1 MGRAWHCVLG
11 ILLLSPLGASSQTP
25 SAVRTQLGAAD
36 LETIRQSKVAT
47 AIRTTGPITLDGR
60 LDEAI
65 WRTVPPATGFIQLRP
80 DNGAPAREQTEVRIV
95 YDDENI
101 YIGVICF
108 DSDPAGITLN
118 SVQRDFPTF
127 ESDGVTV
134 VFDSLRDRRSGF
146 SFTTNAAG
154 AKRDQ
159 QLSNDGQGNLDW
171 DGAWDAKAT
180 TNEQGWI
187 VEYLIPFK
195 TLRFTNSPSQEW
207 GLNIARRVMR
217 INEWSLWSPTPSRY
231 SEFKVSMAGTLR
243 GLENID
249 PGRNLRIKP
258 HVSAG
263 ATQAR
268 SADGRLRGPA
278 GNSIGSFDGGVDLKY
293 MLTPSLTL
301 DGTYRTDFAQVEADQ
316 QQVNLTRFNLFF
328 PEKRD
333 FFLENT
339 GIFTFGGGRNFS
351 QSANLVPFFSR
362 RIGLSSAGTPIPI
375 VGGARVSGGLGR
387 YEVGAIGMRTEA
399 LASTPANSF
408 VVGRLKRNLL
418 ANSWVG
424 ALVTNRDSTIKGD
437 HNRLYGTDAHFLFFD
452 RLEFDSF
459 LLRTDT
465 PGRVRRNEATRL
477 QAGWVDDELN
487 VSVEYNSVDPDFN
500 PEVGFVRRRD
510 FAQRAADVSWNPLLE
525 RSDLIRNFRFGT
537 TLDYYT
543 GRTTGSLE
551 TRTSESTVGI
561 LFENNAAVNFIAN
574 DTFDRLPAPL
584 RIPAGNPHVTIPAGD
599 YSALS
604 YTGNFT
610 TNVRRMFS
618 GSGALNWGDFYGGD
632 LRRFIGSLNVKPNHH
647 LTVNFTYDRNRVDVP
662 GGSFAT
668 DLVGGKVIYGFTPR
682 AFFNAYVQYNTDTHL
697 VSSNLRSNW
706 THHPLSDIYLVYND
720 TRDTTLGQLRERAFI
735 VKVTNLFNF

>member
-1 MGRAWHCVLG
+1 MGRAWHCVLA
-11 ILLLSPLGASSQTP
+11 ILVLSPLGAYSQTP
-25 SAVRTQLGAAD
+25 SGARPQLDAAD

-47 AIRTTGPITLDGR
+47 AIRTTEAITLDGR
-60 LDEAI
+60 LDEEI
-65 WRTVPPATGFIQLRP
+65 WRGVPPATDFIQLRP

-180 TNEQGWI
+180 INEQGWI

-195 TLRFTNSPSQEW
+195 TLRFSNSASQEW

-217 INEWSLWSPTPSRY
+217 INEWSLWSPTPSRFT
-231 SEFKVSMAGTLR
+231 EFKVSMAGTLR

-268 SADGRLRGPA
+268 SADGALRGP
-278 GNSIGSFDGGVDLKY
+278 GGSSIGSLDGGMDVKY
-293 MLTPSLTL
+293 MLTPRLTL

-316 QQVNLTRFNLFF
+316 QQVNLSRFNLFF

-339 GIFTFGGGRNFS
+339 GIFTFGSRNTG
-351 QSANLVPFFSR
+351 QNLVPFFSR
-362 RIGLSSAGTPIPI
+362 RIGLSTAGTPIPI
-375 VGGARVSGGLGR
+375 VGGARLSGRVDR
-387 YEVGAIGMRTEA
+387 YEVGVIGMRTEE
-399 LASTPANSF
+399 LGSTPANSF

-424 ALVTNRDSTIKGD
+424 GLFTNRDSTIGGD
-437 HNRLYGTDAHFLFFD
+437 HNRLYGADAHFLLFD

-459 LLRTDT
+459 VVRTDT
-465 PGRVRRNEATRL
+465 PGRVLANEATRL

-487 VSVEYNSVDPDFN
+487 ISVEYNAVDPDFN

-510 FAQRAADVSWNPLLE
+510 FAQRAADLSWNPLLE
-525 RSDLIRNFRFGT
+525 RSNLIRNLKFAT

-543 GRTTGSLE
+543 GRTSGMLE

-561 LFENNAAVNFIAN
+561 LFENNASVNFITN
-574 DTFDRLPAPL
+574 DTFDRLLAPL

-599 YSALS
+599 YDSMS
-604 YTGNFT
+604 YAGNFT
-610 TNVRRMFS
+610 TNLRLMFS
-618 GSGALNWGDFYGGD
+618 GSGAVNWGDFYGGD
-632 LRRFIGSLNVKPNHH
+632 LTRFTGSLNVKPNYH
-647 LTVNFTYDRNRVDVP
+647 LTVNFSYDRNRVDVP

-668 DLVGGKVIYGFTPR
+668 DLVGAKVIYGFTPR

-697 VSSNLRSNW
+697 VSSNLRFNW

-720 TRDTTLGQLRERAFI
+720 TRDTTLGQLRERALI

>member
-1 MGRAWHCVLG
+1 MFP
-11 ILLLSPLGASSQTP
+11 SGAYGQAP
-25 SAVRTQLGAAD
+25 AAGRTQRDPAD
-36 LETIRQSKVAT
+36 FETIRQAKVAT
-47 AIRTTGPITLDGR
+47 AIRTTGEIRLDGR
-60 LDEAI
+60 LDEEI
-65 WRTVPPATGFIQLRP
+65 WRVAPPITGFIQLRP
-80 DNGAPAREQTEVRIV
+80 DNGAPAREATEVRIV

-101 YIGVICF
+101 YVAVIAF
-108 DSDPAGITLN
+108 DSQPERITLN

-134 VFDSLRDRRSGF
+134 VFDSLRDGRSGF

-171 DGAWDAKAT
+171 DGAWDAKAAI
-180 TNEQGWI
+180 NEQGWI

-195 TLRFTNSPSQEW
+195 TLRFTDSSSQEW

-243 GLENID
+243 GLDNID

-258 HVSAG
+258 HLSAG

-268 SADGRLRGPA
+268 SADGRLGGPA
-278 GNSIGSFDGGVDLKY
+278 GGGIGSFDGGVDLKY

-339 GIFTFGGGRNFS
+339 DIFNFGGRATGQN
-351 QSANLVPFFSR
+351 ANLVPFFSR
-362 RIGLSSAGTPIPI
+362 RIGLGSAGTPIPI
-375 VGGARVSGGLGR
+375 VGGTRLSGRVQR
-387 YEVGAIGMRTEA
+387 YEIGVIGMRTEA

-424 ALVTNRDSTIKGD
+424 ALVTNRDSTITGD
-437 HNRLYGTDAHFLFFD
+437 HNRLFGADAHFLFSD

-459 LLRTDT
+459 LMRTET
-465 PGRVRRNEATRL
+465 PGRASQNEAKRL
-477 QAGWVDDELN
+477 QVGWLDDELN
-487 VSVEYNSVDPDFN
+487 VSAEYNSVGPDFN

-510 FAQRAADVSWNPLLE
+510 FEQRAADVSWTPLLE
-525 RSDLIRNFRFGT
+525 QSDLIRNLKFGT
-537 TLDYYT
+537 TFDYYT
-543 GRTTGSLE
+543 GQTTGLLE
-551 TRTSESTVGI
+551 TRTTESTIGI
-561 LFENNAAVNFIAN
+561 QFENNAGVNFIAN
-574 DTFDRLPAPL
+574 NTFDRLFAPL

-599 YSALS
+599 YSALL

-618 GSGALNWGDFYGGD
+618 GSGAVNWGDFYGGD
-632 LRRFIGSLNVKPNHH
+632 LRRFVGSLNVKPNHH
-647 LTVNFTYDRNRVDVP
+647 LTMSFTYDRNRVEVP
-662 GGSFAT
+662 GGSFET
-668 DLVGGKVIYGFTPR
+668 DLVGAKVIYGFTPQ
-682 AFFNAYVQYNTDTHL
+682 AFFNAYVQYNTDTNL
-697 VSSNLRSNW
+697 VSSNLRFNW

-720 TRDTTLGQLRERAFI
+720 TRDTGLGQLRERALI
-735 VKVTNLFNF
+735 VKVTNLFDF